1 MNGAWLTVALFA
13 SAVAPAHAINKCTGK
28 DGKVVYQDAPCEI
41 GTRDERIRVFAGE
54 GASPIDPP
62 PADRVGTPVPL
73 APRAPAATTSPTAA
87 VGMGPAAT
95 DASDLDRLASQ
106 CLDWYRPLLRD
117 PAGAYYGAPS
127 FVSGT
132 LTMTLYGRN
141 GFGGYVT
148 KKAACEFKAG
158 RLDHDWTKIQAK
170 RAGW

>member
-1 MNGAWLTVALFA
+1 MGLFGLLLA
-13 SAVAPAHAINKCTGK
+13 FPAAAINKCTSK
-28 DGKVVYQDAPCEI
+28 DGKVVYQDAACP
-41 GTRDERIRVFAGE
+41 TAARDERIRVYADDGVQV
-54 GASPIDPP
+54 P
-62 PADRVGTPVPL
+62 PAQPAPAPRVGTPVP
-73 APRAPAATTSPTAA
+73 PASREPIAA
-87 VGMGPAAT
+87 AGGAAGMGPGAT

-117 PAGAYYGAPS
+117 PAGAYFGGPS

-141 GFGGYVT
+141 GFGGYVP
-148 KKAACEFKAG
+148 KKAACEFKSG

>member
-1 MNGAWLTVALFA
+1 MVTPAW
-13 SAVAPAHAINKCTGK
+13 AINKCTSK
-28 DGKVVYQDAPCEI
+28 DGRVVYQDAPCEN
-41 GTRDERIRVFAGE
+41 TARDERIKVYAGE
-54 GASPIDPP
+54 GSPSA
-62 PADRVGTPVPL
+62 PALPARAGTPVPP
-73 APRAPAATTSPTAA
+73 APKETGPAPAAA
-87 VGMGPAAT
+87 VGMGPGAT

-117 PAGAYYGAPS
+117 PAGAYYGGPS

-148 KKAACEFKAG
+148 KKAACEFKGG